1 MPTLEVNGQTVHY
14 VQTGGG
20 APALVLV
27 HGAGGDH
34 TTWMRQL
41 EGLTDSATVVALDLP
56 GHGASSG
63 DGCRAVADYAAA
75 VRGFLA
81 ALGRG
86 AVVLG
91 GHSMGGAIAQTV
103 ALTAPELLAG
113 LVLVGTG
120 ARLRVFPKLF
130 ELMEKDYAEG
140 VAFVTG
146 YAWSRSSPEALR
158 AGGRRTTSATRPAVT
173 IGDFTA
179 CDGFDVMDRR
189 IGQVRL
195 PTLVIVGE
203 DDELTPPKYSEFLAQ
218 AIQGARLAR
227 VPRAGHYVSLEQ
239 PDEVNHAIRSFLTGF
254 R

>member
-1 MPTLEVNGQTVHY
+1 MPSLEVNGQTVHY

-41 EGLTDSATVVALDLP
+41 EGLADSATVVALDLP

-86 AVVLG
+86 SVVLG

-158 AGGRRTTSATRPAVT
+158 GGGRSTMSATRPAVT

-179 CDGFDVMDRR
+179 CDGFDVMDR
-189 IGQVRL
+189 IGHVRL
-195 PTLVIVGE
+195 PALVIVGE
-203 DDELTPPKYSEFLAQ
+203 DDELTPPKYAEFLAR
-218 AIQGARLAR
+218 AIPGARLTR
-227 VPRAGHYVSLEQ
+227 IPRAGHYVSLEQ

>member
-1 MPTLEVNGQTVHY
+1 MD
-14 VQTGGG
+14 
-20 APALVLV
+20 APARRARGL
-27 HGAGGDH
+27 GD
-34 TTWMRQL
+34 RR
-41 EGLTDSATVVALDLP
+41 
-56 GHGASSG
+56 
-63 DGCRAVADYAAA
+63 RAVADYAAA

-140 VAFVTG
+140 VAFVTEH
-146 YAWSRSSPEALR
+146 AWSHSSPEALR
-158 AGGRRTTSATRPAVT
+158 GGGRRTMSATRPAVT

-179 CDGFDVMDRR
+179 CDGFDVMDR

-195 PTLVIVGE
+195 PTLVNVGE
-203 DDELTPPKYSEFLAQ
+203 DDELTAPKYAEFLAQ
-218 AIQGARLAR
+218 AIPG
-227 VPRAGHYVSLEQ
+227 
-239 PDEVNHAIRSFLTGF
+239 
-254 R
+254 